1 MIINTLTYNISW
13 ATQQNIAAGSEKEFV
28 EACQKE
34 YKLGGLQCTNN
45 AIKTLG
51 KLEYLDLVFLQEVN
65 SNIENKI
72 MKLQPKLKKFIR
84 GHAGV
89 SIVSTLWN
97 PEVFGKVIYQK
108 EFNLVP
114 KKLGFRPCLILV
126 FEMKNKEEIILINV
140 HMPWEINYKK
150 AYNKLISVIYND
162 IFLKNKIFD
171 EKIKIIMGGDFN
183 DHNNKINNRKPFI
196 VKKNSNKS
204 KKVVLNYK
212 KKSKKKLISCCW
224 LNDPKKYFTDTGDY
238 ILVNKNIKQKT
249 IEVPKLFRKKGRKN
263 RLFSDHMPIIST
275 LEI

>member
-162 IFLKNKIFD
+162 IFL
-171 EKIKIIMGGDFN
+171 
-183 DHNNKINNRKPFI
+183 
-196 VKKNSNKS
+196 
-204 KKVVLNYK
+204 
-212 KKSKKKLISCCW
+212 
-224 LNDPKKYFTDTGDY
+224 
-238 ILVNKNIKQKT
+238 
-249 IEVPKLFRKKGRKN
+249 
-263 RLFSDHMPIIST
+263 
-275 LEI
+275 